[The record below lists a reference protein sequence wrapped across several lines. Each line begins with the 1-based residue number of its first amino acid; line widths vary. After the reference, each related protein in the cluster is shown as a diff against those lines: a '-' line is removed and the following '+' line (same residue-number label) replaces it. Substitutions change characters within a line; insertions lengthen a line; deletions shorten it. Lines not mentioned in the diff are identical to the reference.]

1 MDAAMYRWFRYY
13 NDAIHDPKLLRLSD
27 RLHRLWIG
35 LLCIASKH
43 DGMLRS
49 VDDMAVMLRTQPSV
63 LEAAIKRL
71 IAARL
76 IDDDGGTLKP
86 HNWEKWQ
93 PKSDGTDPTASAR
106 MRRYR
111 ERQRNDRNAT
121 VTVIR
126 PDTDTDTDTNSVAI
140 ATDAPASIDPTDAE
154 RELFA
159 RGRQVLG
166 RKGGGLTANLLK
178 AKGHNVALAR
188 AALET
193 ASQKENPAEYIAAAS
208 RGAPAAKPLT
218 EHQLK
223 QRETKGIIDVL
234 KQSSDSGGGPDIG
247 LLRHHSGE

>member
-111 ERQRNDRNAT
+111 ERQRNDRNAN
-121 VTVIR
+121 VTLIR
-126 PDTDTDTDTNSVAI
+126 PDQTRPDIDTDKDANPVAD
-140 ATDAPASIDPTDAE
+140 ATDAAK
-154 RELFA
+154 R
-159 RGRQVLG
+159 R
-166 RKGGGLTANLLK
+166 LTPPLPNANCFQGDGK
-178 AKGHNVALAR
+178 FSAGAR
-188 AALET
+188 AA
-193 ASQKENPAEYIAAAS
+193 
-208 RGAPAAKPLT
+208 
-218 EHQLK
+218 
-223 QRETKGIIDVL
+223 
-234 KQSSDSGGGPDIG
+234 
-247 LLRHHSGE
+247 